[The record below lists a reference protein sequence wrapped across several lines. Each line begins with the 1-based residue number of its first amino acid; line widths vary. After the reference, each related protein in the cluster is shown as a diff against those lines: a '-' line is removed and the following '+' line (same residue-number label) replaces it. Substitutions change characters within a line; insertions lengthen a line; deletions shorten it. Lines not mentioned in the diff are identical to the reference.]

1 MTSDEF
7 LKSQPVGTLLN
18 LSFCDYEDQSTKT
31 VFRYSSSDLPAVAEL
46 EWSTNVVFFHHEKLF
61 SPGTSVVPREQQR
74 SCD

>member
-31 VFRYSSSDLPAVAEL
+31 VFRYSSSDLPALAEL
-46 EWSTNVVFFHHEKLF
+46 EWSTNVVFFH
-61 SPGTSVVPREQQR
+61 P
-74 SCD
+74 